1 MTDEEIRVRSLYLF
15 LACAR
20 AVDQLAA
27 RLAATLPPRTAAE
40 QAVID
45 RSLKRELGLLF
56 RYWATQQIWERLE
69 ANEAD
74 ATRLNLAILRMFT
87 EAFRLPR
94 DGSGLR
100 YAELSSLADEIQ
112 ELGRRMTN
120 SLGVSHPPLVGEL
133 EGAILPWRDAIVQYA
148 TDALQQ
154 PLDRLSASVKELVDP
169 TDTGR

>member
-15 LACAR
+15 LACSR

-27 RLAATLPPRTAAE
+27 RLAATLPPGETLESAAVE
-40 QAVID
+40 
-45 RSLKRELGLLF
+45 RLLKREIGLLF
-56 RYWATQQIWERLE
+56 RYWATQQIWEGLE
-69 ANEAD
+69 SNEAD

-120 SLGVSHPPLVGEL
+120 SLGKSHPPLVGEL
-133 EGAILPWRDAIVQYA
+133 GGAILPWRDAVIQYA
-148 TDALQQ
+148 ADALQQ
-154 PLDRLSASVKELVDP
+154 PLDRLSASVKELV
-169 TDTGR
+169 GRQDG